1 MATQDGPAVQG
12 APSPPV
18 AGSPAHAA
26 TSAGGAARQVRPNDM
41 GFNEQVGQESPLNGQ
56 REGEQDLREINSLF
70 CNPPPPLLQEPEPR
84 RQHQRRTFDMTAV
97 RRSARLARKPSIPV
111 TEKAQRN
118 LCRKLGLTT
127 EEKTS
132 IDEILRDF
140 LSMFQG
146 PLLENIVAALTAIFG
161 LDDEGAD
168 MLGDALMNH
177 AGTAAA
183 ELQQINGDP
192 TA

>member
-1 MATQDGPAVQG
+1 M
-12 APSPPV
+12 
-18 AGSPAHAA
+18 SPAQATEAA
-26 TSAGGAARQVRPNDM
+26 GGGRARAGLLAGAARPTEPTAGKGITVPTGQVTQQIGM
-41 GFNEQVGQESPLNGQ
+41 GD
-56 REGEQDLREINSLF
+56 GEQDLREINSLF
-70 CNPPPPLLQEPEPR
+70 RTPPPPLLHEPGLR
-84 RQHQRRTFDMTAV
+84 LQHQRHTYDMAAV
-97 RRSARLARKPSIPV
+97 RRSARLAKKPLIPA

-118 LCRKLGLTT
+118 LWRKLGLTND
-127 EEKTS
+127 EMEP

-168 MLGDALMNH
+168 MLGEALLNH
-177 AGTAAA
+177 ADTAAA
-183 ELQQINGDP
+183 ELQQVNGDS